1 MESSGKQPN
10 NDSYNS
16 KEINLFP
23 TQIWIFPPAEE
34 MTKDIQN
41 MEQKALELRNSKT
54 ELGVP
59 TVSGR
64 GIWRMPSP
72 HLNAEFKNATDRIE
86 LLLSAT
92 CKRLGLPAGRRKFD
106 TWLNVYDPG
115 SYHIQHQHSPNLLS
129 GVLYLSDIQ
138 ESGRIIFK
146 DPRPSRQC
154 FKETQG
160 GPIEIPIST
169 TAGGAAVFPSWLEH
183 YVEENHTNRITACI
197 AFNLGELIGA
207 H

>member
-1 MESSGKQPN
+1 MNSSQNQAKS
-10 NDSYNS
+10 DTFNS

-23 TQIWIFPPAEE
+23 TQVWIFPPDEE
-34 MTKDIQN
+34 MAEAVKR
-41 MEQKALELRNSKT
+41 MERKALELRQSKP
-54 ELGVP
+54 ELATP

-72 HLNAEFKNATDRIE
+72 HLAPGFEQATDRIE

-106 TWLNVYDPG
+106 TWLNVNDPG
-115 SYHIQHQHSPNLLS
+115 SYHVQHQHSPNLLS

-138 ESGRIIFK
+138 GSGRIIFK
-146 DPRPSRQC
+146 DPRAARHC
-154 FKETQG
+154 FGETQN
-160 GPIEIPIST
+160 GPLEVPVST
-169 TAGGAAVFPSWLEH
+169 TAGGAAIFPSWLEH
-183 YVEENHTNRITACI
+183 YVEENQATHPTACI
-197 AFNLGELIGA
+197 AFNLGGLIGE